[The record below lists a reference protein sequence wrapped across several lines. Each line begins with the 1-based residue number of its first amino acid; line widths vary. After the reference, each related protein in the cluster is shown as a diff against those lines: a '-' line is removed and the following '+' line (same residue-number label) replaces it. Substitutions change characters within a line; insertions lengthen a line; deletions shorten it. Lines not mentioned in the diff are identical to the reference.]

1 MQKHQPVEEELGIYE
16 AIIAS
21 SDDAIVSKT
30 LEGIITSWNPAAERL
45 FGYNAQEAIGR
56 HITLIIPV
64 ERHPEEVEILAKLR
78 AGQHIEHFE
87 TVRQCKDGRRI
98 EVSLSISP
106 VKDRTG
112 KVIGAAKI
120 ARDLSERRQAE
131 RARLHLAALVES
143 ADTSIIGKT
152 SEGFITSWNLAA
164 QRLYGYSAQEAVGQ
178 PITLIFPVERQQ
190 ESAAIMHRIRQG
202 ERVELYETIRQRKD
216 GSLVPVSVV
225 VSPIY
230 DQAGQLIGASDIAH
244 DITERKRAET
254 EQHLLEHLSHLLA
267 STLDA
272 QVMLTKVGDLLV
284 EQWADWWSLD
294 LVDAAG
300 QITQKHVMH
309 RDPEL
314 LRPVLLLRERLLLAP
329 SAPLGV
335 PHVVRS
341 RKAELHSEI
350 SDEILIA
357 GSSSQEGLEEV
368 RQVRPRSAMVVPLLA
383 RDRTTGVISLVRT
396 TSDKPYDMRD
406 LALAQEVGRRVGLAL
421 EHARLYRDVQQG
433 REQLA
438 IILQGVADGII
449 VSTLEQDFLYANEVA
464 AQMCEVSNAAEL
476 QTCSEEILHRIFL
489 PMDEQE
495 DGTSEW
501 ELPHRRVLVGEPE
514 AQIILRA
521 RDKDQWVQIIA
532 RPVLAPDGTV
542 SMAVSILH
550 DITERMQ
557 VERRKDMF
565 ISMTSHELKTPV
577 TSLKG
582 FSYVLKRH
590 LSKREDTQALSYLA
604 RMDVQ
609 FERLSRL
616 INDLLDISRMQ
627 SGKLM
632 LRVEPVDLDAL
643 IDETVETVQATTTTH
658 HLAVQG
664 QTGVK
669 VMGDPE
675 RLGQVFINLLTNAI
689 KYSPQAERVV
699 VHRGLEAEKQQ
710 VEVRVQDFGIGIDP
724 VHHQKIFERFYQVTD
739 PEEKTYPGLGVGLYI
754 TSEIVT
760 RHRGQMWVE
769 SRKGQGATFVVT
781 LPRLEASLSA
791 TQPGENERG
800 EGFDARKDG

>member
-1 MQKHQPVEEELGIYE
+1 MQRHQPVEEELGIYE

-45 FGYNAQEAIGR
+45 FGYSAQEAIGQ

-87 TVRQCKDGRRI
+87 TIRQRKDGRRI

-106 VKDRTG
+106 VKNRAG
-112 KVIGAAKI
+112 RIIGAAKI

-131 RARLHLAALVES
+131 RARLHLAALVKS

-152 SEGFITSWNLAA
+152 SEGIITSWNLAA

-178 PITLIFPVERQQ
+178 PITLIFPVDRQQ
-190 ESAAIMHRIRQG
+190 ESATIMQRIRRG

-230 DQAGQLIGASDIAH
+230 DQAGNLIGASDIAH
-244 DITERKRAET
+244 DITDRKRAEQ
-254 EQHLLEHLSHLLA
+254 EQRLLEHLSHHLA

-272 QVMLTKVGDLLV
+272 QVMLTKIGDLLV
-284 EQWADWWSLD
+284 GQWADWWNLD

-300 QITQKHVMH
+300 QITHQHVMH

-314 LRPVLLLRERLLLAP
+314 LRPVHLLRERLLLAP
-329 SAPLGV
+329 SSPLGV

-341 RKAELHSEI
+341 GQAELYPEI
-350 SDEILIA
+350 SDEIFVTR
-357 GSSSQEGLEEV
+357 SSREELAV
-368 RQVRPRSAMVVPLLA
+368 ARQVRPRSAMFAPLLA
-383 RDRTTGVISLVRT
+383 RDQITGILSLVRT
-396 TSDKPYDMRD
+396 TSDKPYDARD

-449 VSTLEQDFLYANEVA
+449 VSTPEQDFLYANEVA
-464 AQMCEVSNAAEL
+464 ARMCGLSSATEL
-476 QTCSEEILHRIFL
+476 QGCSEEILHRIFR
-489 PMDEQE
+489 PVDEQE
-495 DGTSEW
+495 DGTGGW
-501 ELPHRRVLVGEPE
+501 ELPHRRVLAGKPE
-514 AQIILRA
+514 AQITLHA
-521 RDKDQWVQIIA
+521 QGKDQWVQVIA

-557 VERRKDMF
+557 VERRKDTF

-590 LSKREDTQALSYLA
+590 LSKREDAQALSYLE

-643 IDETVETVQATTTTH
+643 IDETVETVQATTATH
-658 HLAVQG
+658 HLAAQG
-664 QTGVK
+664 QTGVQ

-699 VHRGLEAEKQQ
+699 VHRRLEAEGQQ

-724 VHHQKIFERFYQVTD
+724 VHHKKIFERFYQVTD
-739 PEEKTYPGLGVGLYI
+739 REEKTYPGLGIGLYI
-754 TSEIVT
+754 TSDIVA
-760 RHRGQMWVE
+760 RHRGRMWVE

-791 TQPGENERG
+791 TQPGGNERG
-800 EGFDARKDG
+800 ERFDVRKDG